1 MIINVE
7 IVVDKT
13 DSRNLVYQV
22 QKLDPIQFIKY
33 ELGSI
38 NSNKNNINN
47 SN

>member
-22 QKLDPIQFIKY
+22 QKLEPIQFIHY
-33 ELGSI
+33 EHGSI